1 MSDYDQFIKSAG
13 ITGTAFTRSV
23 RESFPAFSK
32 ITKSM
37 VCHPESYG
45 MMLTPEA
52 EAKLVHDFG
61 GADGTERKTDFIDCS
76 AWRKTAEFTERWFH
90 KGSLAVVVGRIAVRD
105 YKDREGNA
113 RRATEVQVENIYF
126 GESRRSAETEPEH
139 PITGAASRPVDVTPP
154 FEDLGDD
161 DGTLPF

>member
-1 MSDYDQFIKSAG
+1 MLNKVILQGRLCNDPELRYTQSQTPVAS
-13 ITGTAFTRSV
+13 FTLAVDR
-23 RESFPAFSK
+23 
-32 ITKSM
+32 
-37 VCHPESYG
+37 
-45 MMLTPEA
+45 
-52 EAKLVHDFG
+52 DFG
-61 GADGTERKTDFIDCS
+61 GAEGTERKTDFIDCS

-90 KGSLAVVVGRIAVRD
+90 KGSLAVVVGRLAVRD

-139 PITGAASRPVDVTPP
+139 PIANTASRPVNVTPP